1 MARGVHAVRLTFATI
16 TVICMC
22 VYIVSVSM
30 WWCAVR
36 RGVLGNSDKK
46 VAHDPIFNVERIA
59 CRSTTG
65 KYMGIFPWIRR
76 KLVEDALIP
85 SGFDNTQHKHPGVI
99 PYKHSWAKSS
109 SLYPSFP
116 FLHAA
121 FTLVAGFY
129 SLLQMVLKISA
140 WTWDSGPLVWAAHL
154 AQCSGV
160 TDTVFPEVFCS

>member
-1 MARGVHAVRLTFATI
+1 MARGVHEVRLTFATI
-16 TVICMC
+16 TVICIC

-85 SGFDNTQHKHPGVI
+85 SGFDNTQHKHRGVI
-99 PYKHSWAKSS
+99 PYKHSCAKSS
-109 SLYPSFP
+109 SLYPYLDTFFHPGQKRTSVNCMAMRQP
-116 FLHAA
+116 A
-121 FTLVAGFY
+121 
-129 SLLQMVLKISA
+129 SA
-140 WTWDSGPLVWAAHL
+140 WTLTFGSGK
-154 AQCSGV
+154 S
-160 TDTVFPEVFCS
+160 